1 MILLSKS
8 ILALTLAGCS
18 TIMMLTNCE
27 LSANNGGNV
36 TVAHDDVMVARQ
48 EWLEAQRDSVA
59 DCIIFKAESAARVYK
74 NVQIIADFKVRIMT
88 GEKAMKARYQ
98 KQLEELKK
106 KNSNLSYKLERY
118 SESGTDNCE
127 TFKREWNDDMN
138 RLVKALHEMT
148 QNKK

>member
-1 MILLSKS
+1 MILLSNS
-8 ILALTLAGCS
+8 VLALTLAGCF

-36 TVAHDDVMVARQ
+36 TKAPDGVMAARQ
-48 EWLEAQRDSVA
+48 DWLEAQRDSVS
-59 DCIIFKAESAARVYK
+59 DCKIFKAESAARVHK
-74 NVQIIADFKVRIMT
+74 NNQIIADFKVRIMT

-98 KQLEELKK
+98 KQLEQLKK
-106 KNSNLSYKLERY
+106 KNSKLRYRLERY

-148 QNKK
+148 RNKK